1 MKQVQ
6 HIMDKNL
13 VRKPTLFTSVV
24 LTTSV
29 LLSIVLSGC
38 VTQDYENDK
47 TPVVQN
53 QANRDDMAATR
64 ISLGL
69 GYLKMGNMP
78 QAKQNLEKAKNFS
91 PDLVQVYTAFAHYYE
106 TVGEHIL
113 TVESYEKA
121 LSLKSDD
128 ADTLNNYGVYL
139 CRQNQTDAAEKQFLK
154 AIAVPSYVLVAKSYD
169 NLSSCFLQNDDFAK
183 AELYLNKAIAHNP
196 SSASTLFQMVRLQYA
211 MGDYKQAKVFVQRF
225 EKVTRRFTSQSLA
238 LAYKVH
244 FKLGQRRTAN
254 NYGAML
260 VKMYPQSWEAQQFL
274 LNELELID
282 ADNLAKRYQLTQVS
296 AQPEKSKKR
305 IVKLSPKSPSSVT
318 VTPEIEDTSHNAPVI
333 AEQEAASV
341 SLPTATVPLTASSA
355 SINQALTTTVVETA
369 NLPEPEPE
377 ASIAAKPDN
386 LVHETAVITEIP
398 VEASQ
403 QSKRVVVLNAPV
415 IEQVA
420 VNTNESYV
428 EVVNAEANAEVK
440 SAELESTGA
449 DEKSV
454 DIAASNL
461 TTVSEEN
468 TDIVGV
474 KVFNADEQSTGV
486 DDTNITEVSA
496 ADISTVEVNEAE
508 IALANTE
515 IFLVAKKPTP
525 ILEDTPKDVV
535 ENTVN
540 ADVTAEKELEPTKKA
555 PEPSKKEQPE
565 EENTKN
571 FPKFHVVSSGDTLY
585 NISVKYNIKIKA
597 LRRWNNISKNKK
609 LHIKDI
615 IFLENPK
622 LVNQ

>member
-91 PDLVQVYTAFAHYYE
+91 PDMVQVYTAFAHYYE

-211 MGDYKQAKVFVQRF
+211 MGDYKQAKAFVQRF

-282 ADNLAKRYQLTQVS
+282 ADNLAKRYQLTKVS

-318 VTPEIEDTSHNAPVI
+318 VTPEIEDSAHKAPVI
-333 AEQEAASV
+333 VEQEAVSA
-341 SLPTATVPLTASSA
+341 SLPTSPVPLTASSA

-369 NLPEPEPE
+369 DLPEP
-377 ASIAAKPDN
+377 SIAAKPDS
-386 LVHETAVITEIP
+386 LVHITDLITETPI
-398 VEASQ
+398 ESSN
-403 QSKRVVVLNAPV
+403 QSKRVVVLNAP
-415 IEQVA
+415 ITELA
-420 VNTNESYV
+420 EANESLV
-428 EVVNAEANAEVK
+428 EVVKVEVK
-440 SAELESTGA
+440 SAELETTDA

-454 DIAASNL
+454 DIAAS
-461 TTVSEEN
+461 TPTAVIEE
-468 TDIVGV
+468 
-474 KVFNADEQSTGV
+474 NADEKDIGIETTTIAG
-486 DDTNITEVSA
+486 DSA
-496 ADISTVEVNEAE
+496 ADVSTVAVNETE

-525 ILEDTPKDVV
+525 ILEDTPKEIV
-535 ENTVN
+535 ENTVDT
-540 ADVTAEKELEPTKKA
+540 DVVAEKELEPTKKA
-555 PEPSKKEQPE
+555 PEPSEKEQPE

-597 LRRWNNISKNKK
+597 LRRYQRCFQQS
-609 LHIKDI
+609 L
-615 IFLENPK
+615 
-622 LVNQ
+622 

>member
-24 LTTSV
+24 LTASV
-29 LLSIVLSGC
+29 LFSVVLSGC

-64 ISLGL
+64 VSLGL

-91 PDLVQVYTAFAHYYE
+91 PEMVQVYTAFAHYYE
-106 TVGEHIL
+106 TVGEHKL
-113 TVESYEKA
+113 TVESFEKA

-139 CRQNQTDAAEKQFLK
+139 CRQKQVDAAEKQFLK
-154 AIAVPSYVLVAKSYD
+154 AIAVPTYVLVAKSYD
-169 NLSSCFLQNDDFAK
+169 NLSSCFLQNDAFDK
-183 AELYLNKAIAHNP
+183 AESYLNKAIAHNP

-211 MGDYKQAKVFVQRF
+211 MGDYKQAKAFIQRF

-274 LNELELID
+274 LNQLELID
-282 ADNLAKRYQLTQVS
+282 ADNLAKRYQLTKVS
-296 AQPEKSKKR
+296 AKPEKSTKR
-305 IVKLSPKSPSSVT
+305 IVKLSPKNPSSVA
-318 VTPEIEDTSHNAPVI
+318 VVPDIEEIVHKAPIVV
-333 AEQEAASV
+333 EEEVVSV
-341 SLPTATVPLTASSA
+341 SLPSTTISPTASSA
-355 SINQALTTTVVETA
+355 SINAALTTAVIETV

-377 ASIAAKPDN
+377 PEPEPLIAAKSDN
-386 LVHETAVITEIP
+386 LESETDNIAEMS
-398 VEASQ
+398 VEASN
-403 QSKRVVVLNAPV
+403 QSKRVVVLNAPI
-415 IEQVA
+415 IEQAEEFKATIVDEKVVDISA
-420 VNTNESYV
+420 INQADVNTGVNTG
-428 EVVNAEANAEVK
+428 VNAGVNAGVTPSDAGEKDADIADINTAEVSK
-440 SAELESTGA
+440 EFSIEDSKESI
-449 DEKSV
+449 KK
-454 DIAASNL
+454 
-461 TTVSEEN
+461 VSP
-468 TDIVGV
+468 
-474 KVFNADEQSTGV
+474 
-486 DDTNITEVSA
+486 EVS
-496 ADISTVEVNEAE
+496 TEVNEEE
-508 IALANTE
+508 ISLANTE
-515 IFLVAKKPTP
+515 IYLVAKKPTP
-525 ILEDTPKDVV
+525 ILEDTPKEVV
-535 ENTVN
+535 ENTVDT
-540 ADVTAEKELEPTKKA
+540 DVVIKEE
-555 PEPSKKEQPE
+555 PEPSKNEQPVKE
-565 EENTKN
+565 DKKTKK
-571 FPKFHVVSSGDTLY
+571 FPKFHVVSPGDTLY

-609 LHIKDI
+609 LYIKDI

>member
-13 VRKPTLFTSVV
+13 VRKSTLFTSVV

-29 LLSIVLSGC
+29 LLSVVLSGC

-91 PDLVQVYTAFAHYYE
+91 PDMVQVYTAFAHYYE
-106 TVGEHIL
+106 TVGEHKL

-169 NLSSCFLQNDDFAK
+169 NLSSCFLQNDDFTK

-211 MGDYKQAKVFVQRF
+211 MGDYKQAKAFVQRF

-244 FKLGQRRTAN
+244 FKLGRRRTAN

-282 ADNLAKRYQLTQVS
+282 ADNLAKRYQLTKVS

-305 IVKLSPKSPSSVT
+305 IVKLSPKSPSSGT
-318 VTPEIEDTSHNAPVI
+318 VSPEVEETAHKAPVI
-333 AEQEAASV
+333 AEEEAVSV
-341 SLPTATVPLTASSA
+341 SLPITTVPLTASSA
-355 SINQALTTTVVETA
+355 SINKALTTTVVETA
-369 NLPEPEPE
+369 NQPKPE
-377 ASIAAKPDN
+377 ASIAAKPDS
-386 LVHETAVITEIP
+386 LVPETEVITEIP
-398 VEASQ
+398 VEASD
-403 QSKRVVVLNAPV
+403 QSKRVVVLNAP
-415 IEQVA
+415 ITEQA
-420 VNTNESYV
+420 EVNANESFV
-428 EVVNAEANAEVK
+428 EVVKAEVNAEVK
-440 SAELESTGA
+440 SAELEATDA

-461 TTVSEEN
+461 TAIIEEN
-468 TDIVGV
+468 ADIVGV
-474 KVFNADEQSTGV
+474 KVLDADEKDTGIE
-486 DDTNITEVSA
+486 DTNIAEVRA
-496 ADISTVEVNEAE
+496 AEGSTVEVNEAE

-525 ILEDTPKDVV
+525 ILEAASKEVV

-540 ADVTAEKELEPTKKA
+540 TDVVAEKALEPTKKA
-555 PEPSKKEQPE
+555 PEPLKKEQP

-571 FPKFHVVSSGDTLY
+571 FPKFHIVSSGDTLY

-609 LHIKDI
+609 LYIKDI

>member
-13 VRKPTLFTSVV
+13 VRKSTLFTSVV

-29 LLSIVLSGC
+29 LLSVALSGC

-91 PDLVQVYTAFAHYYE
+91 PDMVQVYTAFAHYYE
-106 TVGEHIL
+106 TVGEHKL

-211 MGDYKQAKVFVQRF
+211 MGDYKQAKAFVQRF

-282 ADNLAKRYQLTQVS
+282 ADNLAKRYQLTKVS

-305 IVKLSPKSPSSVT
+305 IVKLSPKSPSSGT
-318 VTPEIEDTSHNAPVI
+318 VSPEVEEAAHKAPVI
-333 AEQEAASV
+333 AEEEAVSV
-341 SLPTATVPLTASSA
+341 SLPITTVPLTASSA
-355 SINQALTTTVVETA
+355 SINKALTTTVVEIA
-369 NLPEPEPE
+369 NQPKPE
-377 ASIAAKPDN
+377 ASIAAKPDS
-386 LVHETAVITEIP
+386 LVHETEVITEIP
-398 VEASQ
+398 VEASD
-403 QSKRVVVLNAPV
+403 QSKRVVVLNAP
-415 IEQVA
+415 ITEQA
-420 VNTNESYV
+420 EVNANESFV
-428 EVVNAEANAEVK
+428 EVVKAEVK
-440 SAELESTGA
+440 SAELEATDA

-461 TTVSEEN
+461 TAIIEEN
-468 TDIVGV
+468 ADIVGV
-474 KVFNADEQSTGV
+474 KVLDADEKDTGIE
-486 DDTNITEVSA
+486 DTNIAEVRA
-496 ADISTVEVNEAE
+496 AEGSTVEVNEAE

-525 ILEDTPKDVV
+525 ILEGASKEVV

-540 ADVTAEKELEPTKKA
+540 TDVVAEKALEPTKKA
-555 PEPSKKEQPE
+555 PEPLKKEQP

-571 FPKFHVVSSGDTLY
+571 FPKFHIVSSGDTLY

-609 LHIKDI
+609 LYIKDI